1 MMTTTTTIT
10 VSWLEE
16 PKIENEVEKIENDR
30 ELAIAEQIVAEIFSI
45 FGLEITENDE
55 HQKIS

>member
-1 MMTTTTTIT
+1 MTTTTTIT

-45 FGLEITENDE
+45 FGLEITEEEKD
-55 HQKIS
+55 